1 MLYNLKDKIINLLTK
16 YFLKRLYYRKV
27 CLIGHSHILN
37 FRKNYPNIKK
47 INELDYKIFSQ
58 NGEDGIIDYFLH
70 ELKIEKPRYVEIG
83 VGDYSE
89 SNTRFIFETYN
100 SKGLIIDCLKDIKKK
115 IMNNIIFWKGDLTI
129 VEEFINHKNIN
140 SLLIEN
146 KFNENIDLF
155 SLDIDGID
163 YWILKELP
171 NKFSKIA
178 VLEFN
183 PNFGPNLEITVPNIE
198 NFNRTNYHYSNLC
211 FGASLKAIINLMK
224 SKGFVFMGVN
234 KNCINAFFINIDEI
248 QNINLEK
255 PDDQNLSCFTSSN
268 YRESRSIDGNLTFL
282 TDKNKINE
290 ICECEVINLA
300 NQSNKKVKIKDLL

>member
-1 MLYNLKDKIINLLTK
+1 MEKILRKVFKK
-16 YFLKRLYYRKV
+16 YFEK
-27 CLIGHSHILN
+27 
-37 FRKNYPNIKK
+37 KNYLTGLSHFIKIRPSYDK
-47 INELDYKIFSQ
+47 YKNLNDLDYKVYSQ
-58 NGEDGIIDYFLH
+58 NGEDGIIDYL
-70 ELKIEKPRYVEIG
+70 LSCLNIDKPKFVEVGI
-83 VGDYSE
+83 GDYSE
-89 SNTRFIFETYN
+89 CNSRFIYEKTSPN
-100 SKGLIIDCLKDIKKK
+100 GLVIDCLENLEIKVSK
-115 IMNNIIFWKGDLTI
+115 NIKLWKGNLKV
-129 VEEFINHKNIN
+129 VEKKVTSKNILDILKEN
-140 SLLIEN
+140 SFL
-146 KFNENIDLF
+146 NEIDLF
-155 SLDIDGID
+155 SLDIDGVD
-163 YWILKELP
+163 YWILRELP

-234 KNCINAFFINIDEI
+234 KNCINAFFVNIDEI
-248 QNINLEK
+248 KKINLEK
-255 PDDQNLSCFTSSN
+255 PDDKNLSSFTNSN

-282 TDKNKINE
+282 TDENKINE